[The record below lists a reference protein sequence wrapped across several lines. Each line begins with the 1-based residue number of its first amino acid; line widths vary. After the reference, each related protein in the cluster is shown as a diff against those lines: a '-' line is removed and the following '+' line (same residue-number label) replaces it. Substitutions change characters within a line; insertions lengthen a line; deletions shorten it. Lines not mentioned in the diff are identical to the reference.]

1 MENGQISITFA
12 KNEADL
18 VYKNKKEHM
27 DRFYTST
34 LIARNIDVET
44 SQSNYIQNKV
54 KIRRTF

>member
-1 MENGQISITFA
+1 
-12 KNEADL
+12 
-18 VYKNKKEHM
+18 M

-54 KIRRTF
+54 KIRRTFWKVDICQTFPEE